1 MTTLKIGGPARYF
14 VRAVTETDVFE
25 AFEFVKAKS
34 IDIFVLGGGSN
45 ILVSDSGFDGL
56 VLQIALAGRQR
67 QDVDEVAVVTAQAG
81 EDWDGLVQFCV
92 AERLAG
98 LECLS
103 GIPGLVGGTPVQN
116 VGAYGQEVSE
126 SILSVRCFDRS
137 SSQIVELENAD
148 CGFAY
153 RTSIFNTKDLD
164 RYVVLAV
171 TYRLRQ
177 NGEPKIVYKDLVD
190 FFSGRQP
197 TLQETREAVLT
208 IRRAKSMVIDP
219 TDPNSQSA
227 GSFFKNP
234 IVSKEKYEE
243 IAAEINGAVP
253 KFPADAENVKIP
265 AAWLIENSGFHKGYR
280 LGNAGI
286 STRHTLAI
294 INCGGATAAE
304 VLALKDA
311 VQDRVEDKFG
321 IVLRPEPV
329 LIGF

>member
-1 MTTLKIGGPARYF
+1 MTTLKIGGPARFF

-25 AFEFVKAKS
+25 AFEFAKAKS

-56 VLQIALAGRQR
+56 VLQIALAGKRR
-67 QDVDEVAVVTAQAG
+67 QDGDEVAVVTAQAG

-92 AERLAG
+92 SERLAG

-153 RTSIFNTKDLD
+153 RTSIFNTKDRD

-171 TYRLRQ
+171 TYRLRP

-243 IAAEINGAVP
+243 IATHINGAVP

-311 VQDRVEDKFG
+311 IQDRVEDKFG